1 MDKKNLPLI
10 MGVVV
15 FALVIRNIQLMR
27 EVSKLKE
34 EVAQLKI
41 QPKQMSCLH
50 YEDYVYLSK
59 ILGEKPKEKE
69 NNVSKGISDTKN

>member
-1 MDKKNLPLI
+1 
-10 MGVVV
+10 
-15 FALVIRNIQLMR
+15 
-27 EVSKLKE
+27 
-34 EVAQLKI
+34 
-41 QPKQMSCLH
+41 MSCLH